1 MEPFVSLTSRTV
13 VLPAAHIDTDQ
24 IIPARFL
31 TTTTRAGLGEQ
42 LFADWR
48 YDEKRALRADFPLN
62 RPESS
67 GCHILVAGRNFGCG
81 SSREHAPW
89 ALLEYGIRAVVS
101 TEIADIFRTNALKNG
116 LLPVVVEEAT
126 GAWLIDHPGAEI
138 TLDVAATTLALPN
151 GSVVNFPLEPFAR
164 LCLLEGL
171 DELGF
176 LLARRDEIEAFEQR
190 QRGA

>member
-1 MEPFVSLTSRTV
+1 
-13 VLPAAHIDTDQ
+13 
-24 IIPARFL
+24 
-31 TTTTRAGLGEQ
+31 
-42 LFADWR
+42 
-48 YDEKRALRADFPLN
+48 
-62 RPESS
+62 
-67 GCHILVAGRNFGCG
+67 
-81 SSREHAPW
+81 
-89 ALLEYGIRAVVS
+89 VVS